1 MPDNR
6 SNRSTSQN
14 RTGRTASPQRS
25 TDAQR
30 AAAARRAR
38 AKKKKQLIRRRRILA
53 VLSVFFIFAVII
65 CGAYAVKKSRNKQIE
80 YKPSDMASSSSEI
93 SVQQPEKDTTPSV
106 SESDKDTTSKKADSV
121 NPTVT
126 TTSKPLTGS
135 FYDGITYRSPT
146 AQPADIFKHGR
157 ELMLLNND
165 YELPEDFKWDLVY
178 WSNGQSVDAMS
189 LNSSKYDSLKAVDRA
204 AYEPLKNLFKAASD
218 AGVPLQLVSAYR
230 SPDLQDR
237 LFTRSVNSYMNQ
249 GYSKQEAIKKANYA
263 RTFSGTS
270 EHNTGLGFD
279 ILQQGNFTLSESFEN
294 TAQFKWLSEH
304 AEEYG
309 FILRYRKDKIS
320 QTGIM
325 YEPWHFRYVGVEHAK
340 KINELDMCLEEY
352 IAYLE
357 S

>member
-6 SNRSTSQN
+6 SNRNTSQN
-14 RTGRTASPQRS
+14 RTSRTDSPKRS

-53 VLSVFFIFAVII
+53 VLSVLFVFALII
-65 CGAYAVKKSRNKQIE
+65 CGAYAVKKSKSKQIE
-80 YKPSDMASSSSEI
+80 YKPSDAVSSSSEM
-93 SVQQPEKDTTPSV
+93 SSQQTEKDTTPSV
-106 SESDKDTTSKKADSV
+106 SESDKGTTSKEAESV
-121 NPTVT
+121 KPTVT
-126 TTSKPLTGS
+126 ATAKPLTGS
-135 FYDGITYRSPT
+135 FYDGITYRSPK
-146 AQPADIFKHGR
+146 AKPADIFKHGR
-157 ELMLLNND
+157 NLMLLNND

-189 LNSSKYDSLKAVDRA
+189 LNSSKYDSVKAVDRA
-204 AYEPLKNLFKAASD
+204 AYTPLKNLFKAASD

-237 LFTRSVNSYMNQ
+237 LFTRSVNSYISQ

-309 FILRYRKDKIS
+309 FILRYRKDKTT

-352 IAYLE
+352 ISYLE

>member
-14 RTGRTASPQRS
+14 RTGRTSSPQRS

-53 VLSVFFIFAVII
+53 ALSVIFVFTVII

-80 YKPSDMASSSSEI
+80 YSPSEVASSSSEI
-93 SVQQPEKDTTPSV
+93 SSQQTEKNTTPSV

-126 TTSKPLTGS
+126 TTSNPLTGS
-135 FYDGITYRSPT
+135 FYDGITYCSPT
-146 AQPADIFKHGR
+146 AKPADIFKHGR
-157 ELMLLNND
+157 NLMLLNND
-165 YELPEDFKWDLVY
+165 YELPENFKWDLVY
-178 WSNGQSVDAMS
+178 WSNGQSVDALS
-189 LNSSKYDSLKAVDRA
+189 LNSSKYDSVKAVDRA
-204 AYEPLKNLFKAASD
+204 AYTPLKNLFQAASD

-237 LFTRSVNSYMNQ
+237 LFTRSVNSYISQ

-279 ILQQGNFTLSESFEN
+279 ILQQGNFTLGESFEN
-294 TAQFKWLSEH
+294 TAQFKWLSQH

-309 FILRYRKDKIS
+309 FILRYRKDKTT

>member
-14 RTGRTASPQRS
+14 RTGRTSSPQRS

-38 AKKKKQLIRRRRILA
+38 AKKKKQLIRRRRILT
-53 VLSVFFIFAVII
+53 VLSVIFVFAVII

-80 YKPSDMASSSSEI
+80 YSPSEVASSSSEM
-93 SVQQPEKDTTPSV
+93 SSQQTEKNTTPSV
-106 SESDKDTTSKKADSV
+106 SGSDKDTTSEKADSV

-146 AQPADIFKHGR
+146 AKPADIFKHGR

-178 WSNGQSVDAMS
+178 WSNGQSVDALS
-189 LNSSKYDSLKAVDRA
+189 LNSSKYDSVKAVDRA
-204 AYEPLKNLFKAASD
+204 AYTPLKNLFQAASD

-237 LFTRSVNSYMNQ
+237 LFTRSVNSYISQ

-309 FILRYRKDKIS
+309 FILRYRKDKTT

>member
-1 MPDNR
+1 M
-6 SNRSTSQN
+6 
-14 RTGRTASPQRS
+14 
-25 TDAQR
+25 
-30 AAAARRAR
+30 
-38 AKKKKQLIRRRRILA
+38 
-53 VLSVFFIFAVII
+53 
-65 CGAYAVKKSRNKQIE
+65 
-80 YKPSDMASSSSEI
+80 
-93 SVQQPEKDTTPSV
+93 
-106 SESDKDTTSKKADSV
+106 
-121 NPTVT
+121 
-126 TTSKPLTGS
+126 
-135 FYDGITYRSPT
+135 
-146 AQPADIFKHGR
+146 
-157 ELMLLNND
+157 
-165 YELPEDFKWDLVY
+165 
-178 WSNGQSVDAMS
+178 
-189 LNSSKYDSLKAVDRA
+189 
-204 AYEPLKNLFKAASD
+204 
-218 AGVPLQLVSAYR
+218 
-230 SPDLQDR
+230 QDR
-237 LFTRSVNSYMNQ
+237 LFTRSVNSYISQ

-309 FILRYRKDKIS
+309 FILRYRKDKTT

>member
-6 SNRSTSQN
+6 SSRNTSQN
-14 RTGRTASPQRS
+14 RTTRTDSPRRS

-53 VLSVFFIFAVII
+53 GLSIFFVVAVIL
-65 CGAYAVKKSRNKQIE
+65 CGAYAVKKAKSKQIE
-80 YKPSDMASSSSEI
+80 YKPSDAVSSSSEI
-93 SVQQPEKDTTPSV
+93 SSQQAEKDTTSG
-106 SESDKDTTSKKADSV
+106 SDKETTSKEAESV

-126 TTSKPLTGS
+126 TTAKPLTGS

-146 AQPADIFKHGR
+146 AKPADIFKHGR
-157 ELMLLNND
+157 NLMLLNND
-165 YELPEDFKWDLVY
+165 YELPENFKWDLVY

-189 LNSSKYDSLKAVDRA
+189 LNSSKYDSVKAVDRA
-204 AYEPLKNLFKAASD
+204 AYTPLKNLFQAASD

-237 LFTRSVNSYMNQ
+237 LFTRSVNSYISQ

-309 FILRYRKDKIS
+309 FILRYRKDKTT

-352 IAYLE
+352 ISYLE